1 MKLIT
6 RCEKLHQLL
15 RFQSRA
21 SSMCLK
27 KTEKKVPKSMKKV
40 WRKVGRPAVLN
51 DRDKRRL
58 ERAVKKLRSTN
69 PNFSVMDIVQASG
82 IDTNRASY
90 RTFVRY
96 VKKLGYAFYNS
107 RKKGVMT
114 DRLPKKT
121 NVCAIKFEERD

>member
-1 MKLIT
+1 M
-6 RCEKLHQLL
+6 
-15 RFQSRA
+15 F
-21 SSMCLK
+21 K
-27 KTEKKVPKSMKKV
+27 KTGKRKFPNRLRKKV
-40 WRKVGRPAVLN
+40 WSKVSCPAVLD

-58 ERAVKKLRSTN
+58 ERAMKKLCSTN

-114 DRLPKKT
+114 DKSQQKAVRIWQ
-121 NVCAIKFEERD
+121 VEGICI